1 VIASIR
7 QRISEL
13 GRLAPLGLAALFLPI
28 VGSSLLIAFVL
39 TIGPWMRDNWQVGAL
54 LMCTGI
60 VLICG
65 LSLMT
70 TNVIGVV
77 CGWAFGFPLGLA
89 VLITGIVGASV
100 VSFRLCSRISGDRL
114 VGQLERHPRS
124 KAIHRALLHES
135 KAKATLIVLLL
146 RLSVV
151 MPFAFTNLLLAA
163 SKVPFRAFLI
173 GTTIG
178 MLPRAATTAY
188 IGAGLFELDL
198 NNARDTTMFII
209 GVIASVVSIIV
220 IAILSR
226 KALERMTDVEPAKF
240 ASEQDQ
246 SEGSK

>member
-1 VIASIR
+1 MIASIR

-28 VGSSLLIAFVL
+28 LGTTLLIAFL
-39 TIGPWMRDNWQVGAL
+39 SPIGNWLREHWQS
-54 LMCTGI
+54 GI
-60 VLICG
+60 VVLAGGIVFFCG
-65 LSLMT
+65 FSLLP

-77 CGWAFGFPLGLA
+77 SGWAFGFPLGLL
-89 VLITGIVGASV
+89 VLMFGIVGASY
-100 VSFRLCSRISGDRL
+100 VSFLLCSRISGDRL
-114 VGQLERHPRS
+114 IAKLDNRPRS
-124 KAIHRALLHES
+124 KAIYRALLHES
-135 KAKATLIVLLL
+135 RLKATIIVLLL

-163 SKVPFRAFLI
+163 SRVSLSSFLI

-188 IGAGLFELDL
+188 IGAGLFELDID
-198 NNARDTTMFII
+198 NAHDTTMFII

-226 KALERMTDVEPAKF
+226 KALERMTT
-240 ASEQDQ
+240 S
-246 SEGSK
+246 

>member
-1 VIASIR
+1 MTIIEKIKHRVSK
-7 QRISEL
+7 L
-13 GRLAPLGLAALFLPI
+13 GRLAPLGLAALFMPI
-28 VGSSLLIAFVL
+28 IGSSLLIAFVL
-39 TIGPWMRDNWQVGAL
+39 TIGPWMRDNWRIGAL
-54 LMCTGI
+54 LMCCGI

-77 CGWAFGFPLGLA
+77 CGWAFGFPLGLV

-100 VSFRLCSRISGDRL
+100 VSFRLYSRISGDRL
-114 VGQLERHPRS
+114 LSQLETHPRS
-124 KAIHRALLHES
+124 KAIHTALLRES
-135 KAKATLIVLLL
+135 SAKATLIVLLL
-146 RLSVV
+146 RFSIV

-163 SKVPFRAFLI
+163 SKVPFRAFII

-198 NNARDTTMFII
+198 DNARDTTMFII
-209 GVIASVVSIIV
+209 GVIASVVSIII

-226 KALERMTDVEPAKF
+226 RALERMTDKPTPT
-240 ASEQDQ
+240 Q
-246 SEGSK
+246 